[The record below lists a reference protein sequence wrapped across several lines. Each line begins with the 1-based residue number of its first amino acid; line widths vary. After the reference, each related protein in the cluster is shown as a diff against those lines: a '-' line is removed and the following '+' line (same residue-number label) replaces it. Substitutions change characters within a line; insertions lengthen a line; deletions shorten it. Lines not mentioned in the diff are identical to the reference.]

1 MADVN
6 YVSPSS
12 LLPKTDTVPLPA
24 FMLGNQ
30 YADQM
35 RDYKDQLS
43 LQNVVSG
50 MGAQKQRGQLE
61 DYFSTRD
68 STNSALN
75 AENNAKAQTVL
86 QRMTGE
92 AQTAA
97 AKGKLD
103 MGTVDSDIATKMAEN
118 LAKQGAAGLTNLRT
132 GIKLAQHAA
141 GLQGPQAAAEIAKI
155 GRDYNLPQGMVQRII
170 QNPQKMQEFLMSID
184 DKVQGKILEDTNAHN
199 LTNKGNMDVARER
212 SRSAKEVALINA
224 EKAAQLAQYRA
235 QFGQT
240 FEKLGAAAL
249 ARVQAARAKG
259 QQPDPTDVETAQFAS
274 QLLASLR
281 TGSVQ
286 QQQAGVASATQGAI
300 PAPAPVTAPAV
311 PGSAPK
317 QLAVGATVNDPVAGN
332 VTITAV
338 NPDGTY
344 KIKDARGRTGTYRP

>member
-68 STNSALN
+68 SANTAAN
-75 AENNAKAQTVL
+75 AENRAKASTIGDL
-86 QRMTGE
+86 LTGQSQQ
-92 AQTAA
+92 AL
-97 AKGKLD
+97 AKGRLD

-132 GIKLAQHAA
+132 GIKLAQHASQM
-141 GLQGPQAAAEIAKI
+141 QGPQAAAEIAKI

-184 DKVQGKILEDTNAHN
+184 DKVQGKLLEDTNAHN
-199 LTNKGNMDVARER
+199 LTNAGNLAVAKENRASARDVAG
-212 SRSAKEVALINA
+212 INA
-224 EKAAQLAQYRA
+224 QKAIEAAQLRA
-235 QFGQT
+235 QFGIT

-249 ARVQAARAKG
+249 ARIQAARAKG

-274 QLLASLR
+274 QLMTTMR
-281 TGSVQ
+281 TGGIQ
-286 QQQAGVASATQGAI
+286 QGQAGIAAATQGAI
-300 PAPAPVTAPAV
+300 PAPAPVAPPAV
-311 PGSAPK
+311 PGSAPSK
-317 QLAVGATVNDPVAGN
+317 KLAPE
-332 VTITAV
+332 AV
-338 NPDGTY
+338 SKWKSDAKAANPNMT
-344 KIKDARGRTGTYRP
+344 DAEIEAEGRKRGYF

>member
-68 STNSALN
+68 SANTAAN
-75 AENNAKAQTVL
+75 AENKAKAATIGDL
-86 QRMTGE
+86 LTGQSKQ
-92 AQTAA
+92 AL
-97 AKGKLD
+97 AKGRLD
-103 MGTVDSDIATKMAEN
+103 MGTVDSDIATRMAEN
-118 LAKQGAAGLTNLRT
+118 LAKQGTAGLTNLRT

-141 GLQGPQAAAEIAKI
+141 GLQGPQSAAEIAQI
-155 GRDYNLPQGMVQRII
+155 GKQYGLPDGMVQRII

-274 QLLASLR
+274 QLLTSLR
-281 TGSVQ
+281 TGGIQ

-300 PAPAPVTAPAV
+300 PAPAGVAPPAV
-311 PGSAPK
+311 PGSAPSK
-317 QLAVGATVNDPVAGN
+317 KLAPE
-332 VTITAV
+332 AV
-338 NPDGTY
+338 SKWKSDAKAANPNMT
-344 KIKDARGRTGTYRP
+344 DAEIEAEGRKRGYF